1 MKLILFDIDGTLLR
15 VTRTGRQLVED
26 VLSDVIGRR
35 IVTDGIR
42 FSGRTDFPIIRDVMV
57 ASGVDDSEIEELL
70 PNVVAAYEE
79 RALELLVEGKVD
91 LLPGS
96 ADLLRALSERSDV
109 VLGLLTGNIE
119 SLAYAKLQACGI
131 VHYFSFGAFGSDREN
146 RYELPPIAVERAF
159 EQTGLR
165 FEGKNV
171 VVIGD
176 TEHDILCGR
185 SIGVFSVAVAT
196 GRFDRDYL
204 HRHRPDLLLDDLTRP
219 ELLIKAIF

>member
-1 MKLILFDIDGTLLR
+1 MVSSGI
-15 VTRTGRQLVED
+15 VE
-26 VLSDVIGRR
+26 
-35 IVTDGIR
+35 
-42 FSGRTDFPIIRDVMV
+42 
-57 ASGVDDSEIEELL
+57 SEIERLL
-70 PNVVAAYEE
+70 PEVVAAYEE
-79 RALELLVEGKVD
+79 RALKLLVEGKVD
-91 LLPGS
+91 LLPG
-96 ADLLRALSERSDV
+96 ALELLDSLSERSDA

-119 SLAYAKLQACGI
+119 SLAYAKLRACGI
-131 VHYFSFGAFGSDREN
+131 VDYFAFGAFGSDREN

-159 EQTGLR
+159 EQTGHR

-196 GRFDRDYL
+196 GRFDRGYL

-219 ELLIKAIF
+219 ELLMDAIF